1 MNDCYRANSESRE
14 PVNRNQFDD
23 LQFRIEDL
31 LAVQD
36 ERLVDA
42 VNSMSLGNP
51 GPNTVFT

>member
-1 MNDCYRANSESRE
+1 MNDFHRANLESRE

-36 ERLVDA
+36 DRLVDA
-42 VNSMSLGNP
+42 VDSMSLRNP
-51 GPNTVFT
+51 GPNIAFT